1 MRAMLPKIA
10 DKLHEHTKELQE
22 GGCLT
27 GDNVTPQL
35 RAELSGALKPLLV
48 PVAPPD
54 QPPPRPTHST
64 DLALAPVLTSV

>member
-1 MRAMLPKIA
+1 MLQLVRAMPPKIA
-10 DKLHEHTKELQE
+10 DKLHEHMEELQE

-48 PVAPPD
+48 PVAPP
-54 QPPPRPTHST
+54 TTNKTYS
-64 DLALAPVLTSV
+64 

>member
-1 MRAMLPKIA
+1 MLPKIA

-48 PVAPPD
+48 PVAPP
-54 QPPPRPTHST
+54 TTNKTYS
-64 DLALAPVLTSV
+64 